1 MFDNKDRKDDLSSDE
16 LELMDMIREY
26 ERDEAAEQLQEP
38 EEPRYENTYENR
50 YESVS
55 DKNEDTALINRCDHT
70 KVMSRD
76 QLDDKTLTIMPVG
89 NVKPEEESS
98 GHTQNL
104 DFSQLD
110 EGAEDDD
117 DPRFELH
124 RKKDKKPK
132 KKKDKKPKKGKKK
145 DENLKKTVIITIVI
159 ALVIG
164 LIATGFLVYN
174 AFFKDKKADD
184 DKITE
189 VTKKT
194 DKKKTTKKKKT
205 EKKEEAKETPKDD
218 HSAEIRTLQG
228 LIDQE
233 RTKYNDYINQAN
245 TKQEQLNAYTT
256 SLNTLQNKVADA
268 QKAIDNAGGEENA
281 TDEMRTELKNAQEN
295 LANFLNKNPNPPTQ
309 SSIDELNR
317 KARDCQDNI
326 TNYQNQIYQYQNS

>member
-26 ERDEAAEQLQEP
+26 ERDEAEEQLQEP
-38 EEPRYENTYENR
+38 EEPRYENTNENR
-50 YESVS
+50 YEQVS

-89 NVKPEEESS
+89 GVKPEEESS

-110 EGAEDDD
+110 EDAEDDD

-124 RKKDKKPK
+124 RRKDKKP
-132 KKKDKKPKKGKKK
+132 KKKDKKPKKDKKK
-145 DENLKKTVIITIVI
+145 DEKLNKTVIITIVAASVI
-159 ALVIG
+159 AL
-164 LIATGFLVYN
+164 IAGGFLVYN
-174 AFFKDKKADD
+174 SFFRDKKADD
-184 DKITE
+184 DKVTD

-205 EKKEEAKETPKDD
+205 EKKEEKKEEPKDD
-218 HSAEIRTLQG
+218 HSAEIKTLQG

-233 RTKYNDYINQAN
+233 RTKYNDYISQAN

-256 SLNTLQNKVADA
+256 SLNTLQNKVAEA
-268 QKAIDNAGGEENA
+268 QKAIDNAGGDENV
-281 TDEMRTELKNAQEN
+281 TEEMRTELANAQEN
-295 LANFLNKNPNPPTQ
+295 LAKFLNNNPNPPTQ

-317 KARDCQDNI
+317 KARECQDNI
-326 TNYQNQIYQYQNS
+326 TNYQNQISQYQR